1 MSGGAIVGIVVG
13 VGAACLLAAMGATY
27 YLLTTYWR
35 QRRARVVT
43 LGGGNP
49 ATAVT
54 SRPLSRASND
64 RPVGLATPDKLSTV
78 EELGSEG
85 GKQQLFL
92 RL

>member
-1 MSGGAIVGIVVG
+1 M
-13 VGAACLLAAMGATY
+13 GAAY

-35 QRRARVVT
+35 QRRVRVVT

-54 SRPLSRASND
+54 SRPLSQAGND
-64 RPVGLATPDKLSTV
+64 CPVGLAAADKVSTV

-85 GKQQLFL
+85 GEQQP

>member
-1 MSGGAIVGIVVG
+1 M
-13 VGAACLLAAMGATY
+13 GAAY
-27 YLLTTYWR
+27 YLLTIYWR
-35 QRRARVVT
+35 QRRVKVVT

-54 SRPLSRASND
+54 SRPLPLFQASDD
-64 RPVGLATPDKLSTV
+64 RPVGLAAPDKVSTV

-85 GKQQLFL
+85 GEPQT